1 MLSKR
6 TLKQYALKEI
16 SKVKVIDKKN
26 IQNILTE
33 RNILS
38 YLNHPFFANLHYSFQ
53 DTNNLYLVL
62 DFLPGGDLRYHMI
75 KYKHFT
81 ESQSKFI
88 TSCILLSLEH
98 LHSNGIVHRDMK
110 PENILLD
117 NNGYCYLT
125 DFGIA
130 KQINDLSSK
139 SASGTLGYIAPE
151 VLYKQEQSY
160 TIDYFALGV
169 MCYEMMNGYRPYNG
183 KNRKELKES
192 IMAKQVHVRKNEL
205 PCGWS
210 AESADFVNKLLQRKP
225 FKRLG
230 MNGVDEIK
238 NHFWLKDVQWK
249 ELYLKLIK
257 SEFVPKEG
265 DNFDSRY
272 CNVVEKVDA
281 KTKERYSCIVADKN
295 YGMVF
300 KEFLY
305 FARDDK
311 STQCVGEGGVD
322 VVYPHKKYEEHET
335 SCVNVDMNT
344 NNNSNTSS
352 NSTYSK
358 SNTHH
363 IKDIDYASHRDSNV
377 VVDMLLD
384 KYSSPLTVLSTNT
397 QTEALSNRIRRQQ
410 SFDVFNKNYPG
421 LMMHNNCGSNSW
433 NGRAATSNR
442 TVVSLLGGGNG
453 CKCSCGVFH
462 RGGCNNKK

>member
-16 SKVKVIDKKN
+16 SKAKVIDKKN

-75 KYKHFT
+75 KYKRFT
-81 ESQSKFI
+81 ETQSKFI

-139 SASGTLGYIAPE
+139 NASGTLGYIAPE

-183 KNRKELKES
+183 KNRKELKEN
-192 IMAKQVHVRKNEL
+192 IMAKQVHVRKNDL
-205 PCGWS
+205 PNGWS

-230 MNGVDEIK
+230 MNGIDEIK

-249 ELYLKLIK
+249 DVYLKCVK

-272 CNVVEKVDA
+272 CNVIEKVDA
-281 KTKERYSCIVADKN
+281 KTKERYSCIIADKN

-311 STQCVGEGGVD
+311 STQCGEGSVD
-322 VVYPHKKYEEHET
+322 VVYPHKKYEHEE
-335 SCVNVDMNT
+335 SNINAEMN
-344 NNNSNTSS
+344 NNNSVSAVHKTS
-352 NSTYSK
+352 
-358 SNTHH
+358 THH
-363 IKDIDYASHRDSNV
+363 IKDIDYSHRDSNV

-421 LMMHNNCGSNSW
+421 LMMHHCGSNSW
-433 NGRAATSNR
+433 NGGGVHGRTANSNR